1 MTQSKGYVDPQYLAT
16 LAQILRETK
25 ERSYSLMHVQ
35 PGQRVLEVGCG
46 PATDTIPLALLVG
59 STGEVVG
66 VDTDADM
73 IVQANLRAASAG
85 VASWVT
91 HQQADATA
99 LPFAAASF
107 DACRCERVLQHI
119 IHPDQAVSEM
129 VRVTKPDGW
138 VLAVEPDWGTHSIS
152 TCEVDIERRLAR
164 VHAERCFHNGYI
176 GRRLHSIFKK
186 QQLREISI
194 SVGVLFITE
203 YAVAR
208 NVFLL
213 DWREREAVVA
223 GLVTEDELQRWRA
236 SLEQAEA
243 DGVFFGSTCG
253 VMVAGR
259 R

>member
-1 MTQSKGYVDPQYLAT
+1 MTQSKGYVDPQYLAVMAER
-16 LAQILRETK
+16 LKETK
-25 ERSYSLMHVQ
+25 DRSYSLMHVQ
-35 PGQRVLEVGCG
+35 PGQRVLDVGCG
-46 PATDTIPLALLVG
+46 PGTDTIPLAHLVG

-73 IVQANLRAASAG
+73 IAQASLSAASAG

-91 HQQADATA
+91 HQQADAMA
-99 LPFAAASF
+99 LPFATASF
-107 DACRCERVLQHI
+107 DACRCERVLQHV
-119 IHPDQAVSEM
+119 IHPDQTVSEM

-138 VLAVEPDWGTHSIS
+138 VVAFEPDWGMHSIS
-152 TCEVDIERRLAR
+152 TSEVDTERRLAR
-164 VHAERCFHNGYI
+164 VHAERCIHNGYI
-176 GRRLHSIFKK
+176 GRRLYSIFKQ
-186 QQLREISI
+186 QQLREISV
-194 SVGVLFITE
+194 SLVASFITQ

-208 NVFLL
+208 NIFLL
-213 DWREREAVVA
+213 DVREREAVVA

-253 VMVAGR
+253 VVVAGR